1 MCGPCDSHAVEVP
14 VLVRPATPEDL
25 EVVGRIT
32 VDAYVAAHQLED
44 GPHGAYGR
52 VLGDAA
58 SRLHEAVLL
67 VAVRRGAIEGTVTI
81 CPEGSRFREIAH
93 EGEVEFRFLAVAPS
107 AWGGGV
113 GSARIDA
120 CHAYAQEVGSQR
132 MAICVRD
139 TNEGAMAMY
148 LKHGFTRIPERDW
161 QPVPGVELLALE
173 KAL

>member
-1 MCGPCDSHAVEVP
+1 VEVP

-52 VLGDAA
+52 VLDDAA

-107 AWGGGV
+107 AWGSGV
-113 GSARIDA
+113 GSALIEA
-120 CHAYAQEVGSQR
+120 CQAHAREVGAHR
-132 MAICVRD
+132 TVMCVRD
-139 TNEGAMAMY
+139 TNASAMSMY
-148 LKHGFTRIPERDW
+148 VKHGFTRLPGRDL
-161 QPVPGVELLALE
+161 QPVPGVVLLALE
-173 KAL
+173 KVL